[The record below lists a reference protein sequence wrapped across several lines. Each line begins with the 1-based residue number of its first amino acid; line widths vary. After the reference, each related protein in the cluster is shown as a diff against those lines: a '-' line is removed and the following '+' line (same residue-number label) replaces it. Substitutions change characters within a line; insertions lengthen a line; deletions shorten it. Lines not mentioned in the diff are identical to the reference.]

1 MASLLDKLKDSV
13 LGLAGLKPSNFGVN
27 PIPPDS
33 LHDSYSVD
41 GKPDVRW
48 RSSNGLGFKPQPSS
62 LDELDPKAPKLTSIG
77 IGKTSYKSKAGQNY
91 KDKGPKGGRY

>member
-13 LGLAGLKPSNFGVN
+13 LGLAGIKPSNFGVN
-27 PIPPDS
+27 PIPPNS

-48 RSSNGLGFKPQPSS
+48 RSSNGLGFKPQPSN
-62 LDELDPKAPKLTSIG
+62 LDELDQNAPKLKPTGVVS
-77 IGKTSYKSKAGQNY
+77 TAYKSKAGKTY
-91 KDKGPKGGRY
+91 KDLGPKGGIY